1 MYRIAVLLPILL
13 AVTAMAADKPTSL
26 SDARDAV
33 EANMRTGEGK
43 KFDEQ
48 FGAEFIQKHLGPFHD
63 CKATAAGDLRDFW
76 ILMKLDK
83 EGTAREVLLY
93 PTTKLGSCASGK
105 ILNDKFLSPPRPDY
119 WVSVFMKFAH

>member
-1 MYRIAVLLPILL
+1 MRRLGILVLIF
-13 AVTAMAADKPTSL
+13 TAMASLAADKPTSL

-48 FGAEFIQKHLGPFHD
+48 FGADFIQKHVGPFHD
-63 CKATAAGDLRDFW
+63 CKAAAAGDLKDFW
-76 ILMKLDK
+76 MLMKLDK

-93 PTTKLGSCASGK
+93 PTTKLGSCASAK
-105 ILNDKFLSPPRPDY
+105 LLNDKFLPPPRPDY
-119 WVSVFMKFAH
+119 WVSVFMKFSH

>member
-1 MYRIAVLLPILL
+1 MQRILIFVLALTVLPL
-13 AVTAMAADKPTSL
+13 AAADKPTSL

-48 FGAEFIQKHLGPFHD
+48 FGADFIQKHLGPFHD
-63 CKATAAGDLRDFW
+63 CKASASGDMRDFW

-83 EGTAREVLLY
+83 EGVAREVLLY
-93 PTTKLGSCASGK
+93 PTTKLGSCASGR
-105 ILNDKFLSPPRPDY
+105 LLTDKFLPPPRPDY
-119 WVSVFMKFAH
+119 WVSAFMKFSH